1 MSDSSQTPA
10 PKPQISLD
18 PANTVQ
24 GAMERLMLA
33 EAFQPGDPHYD
44 ANTNLEQMRKIRQVI
59 ANRKENSAQ
68 YDAHGAKTE
77 IDIIKA
83 NNPSFEQFKVFSS
96 YPNVS
101 PLIEER
107 WERSVSIAND
117 PRQRQQAAYAQH
129 VQDVIRAANES
140 VAHPVSKYPDATGWR
155 RSGTGGDGPG
165 FVPLGSIG
173 SNTFFRTRTLV
184 EHAQHHARQ
193 ARKDAGSKPVPAHM
207 QLHHAIMKLIGHQSS
222 YAPIRAPKSGTAG
235 NAARTEAGSSSVAQV
250 AGASQ
255 QNAADD
261 VPHSGSVAIGAG
273 EWSRIACQIA
283 ASVTGLAPGFRQ
295 QMKNNPILQAAK
307 IGASTIQAF
316 APVLRPALPS
326 IAPRMPSSSS
336 YAGPR
341 ASRQNELAPGF
352 HGVGG
357 QTSESA
363 ALANRLVENAAS
375 AGQAEE
381 SAAAYA
387 ATQQHVK
394 LALSDYF
401 DQQARLPPSAGAAFD
416 PRLTPAWSGLKL
428 PG

>member
-44 ANTNLEQMRKIRQVI
+44 ANTNLEQMRNIRQVI
-59 ANRKENSAQ
+59 ENRKENSAQ

-83 NNPSFEQFKVFSS
+83 HNPSFEQFKGFSN

-107 WERSVSIAND
+107 CERSVSIAND
-117 PRQRQQAAYAQH
+117 PRQRQQTAYAQH

-140 VAHPVSKYPDATGWR
+140 IAHPVSKYPDATGWR

-173 SNTFFRTRTLV
+173 GNTFFRTRTLV

-193 ARKDAGSKPVPAHM
+193 ARKEAGSKPVPAHM

-235 NAARTEAGSSSVAQV
+235 NAARTEAGSSSVAQF

-255 QNAADD
+255 QSAADD

-295 QMKNNPILQAAK
+295 QMKNNPILQVAR

-326 IAPRMPSSSS
+326 IAPRMSSSSS

-341 ASRQNELAPGF
+341 ASRQNELGLGF
-352 HGVGG
+352 SGVGG
-357 QTSESA
+357 ETSESFA
-363 ALANRLVENAAS
+363 PVRRYGADT
-375 AGQAEE
+375 G
-381 SAAAYA
+381 SAAVSEDALVSSA
-387 ATQQHVK
+387 ARSQALK
-394 LALSDYF
+394 LAIGEFF
-401 DQQARLPPSAGAAFD
+401 DQQARLPPSGATGFD
-416 PRLTPAWSGLKL
+416 PRLTPAWSGVKL